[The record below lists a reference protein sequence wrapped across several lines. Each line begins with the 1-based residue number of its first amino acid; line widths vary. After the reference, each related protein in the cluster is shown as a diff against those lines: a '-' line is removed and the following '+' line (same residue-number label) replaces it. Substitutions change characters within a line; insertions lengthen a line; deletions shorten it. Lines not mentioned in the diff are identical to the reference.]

1 MNKELRQL
9 KLPIKFAIQFLT
21 SFLNNHW
28 TNKHNCS
35 VNTLKNSWNWDCPQ
49 RTKGPYNSKVE
60 LNLYLISIF
69 SLVCVYIWFKKPIA
83 NIIIFLIRFSRIS
96 ADSQF
101 NLSQISAESQP
112 NLSKIS
118 VKSQQNLSKIPVES
132 SLITAISQYFRLILN
147 IAPLRGKGALSSNLG
162 CQFVNW
168 QIGHKRGSSNL
179 ENQSSQI

>member
-35 VNTLKNSWNWDCPQ
+35 VNILKNSWNWDYPQ
-49 RTKGPYNSKVE
+49 CTKGPDNSKVA

-83 NIIIFLIRFSRIS
+83 NIIIFLIRFSTIS
-96 ADSQF
+96 ANSEF
-101 NLSQISAESQP
+101 NLGRISAESQP
-112 NLSKIS
+112 NLSQIS
-118 VKSQQNLSKIPVES
+118 VESQQNLSKIPLEYS
-132 SLITAISQYFRLILN
+132 PISAKSQYWLIPN
-147 IAPLRGKGALSSNLG
+147 VVPLRGKGALSSNSG

-168 QIGHKRGSSNL
+168 QIGH
-179 ENQSSQI
+179 